1 MRKTVAVL
9 VPTLFL
15 VGACNPVY
23 VARAGWAQAR
33 ILSSRVPLVDVMADT
48 TVDAVTRARLRLVW
62 DARAFA
68 VRELGFENAGGSY
81 TSLARLPS
89 DTLALVLSAAY
100 PDRLEFRTWWF
111 PIAGRVP
118 YRAYFSVESA
128 EAAERKLVEEGFD
141 TYLRP
146 TPAFSTLGWFADP
159 LYSTLLRED
168 DVGLVESVLHE
179 LAHNHLYVPGQSR
192 FNESYASFVGHAAAI
207 EFFCT
212 RDGGGPDTVRCR
224 RARDRWEDAVEVS
237 RFIDALEARIRELFA
252 RRDVEGEA
260 LLVERERIYSGAQAE
275 FRRSVQP
282 ALRASSYAYFADQPL
297 NNATFLAR
305 SLYYH
310 RLSDFDRLWQQ
321 WESTFA
327 QLMAWIREE
336 APARLDPF
344 EVATEPRAGR

>member
-1 MRKTVAVL
+1 M
-9 VPTLFL
+9 
-15 VGACNPVY
+15 
-23 VARAGWAQAR
+23 
-33 ILSSRVPLVDVMADT
+33 
-48 TVDAVTRARLRLVW
+48 W

-128 EAAERKLVEEGFD
+128 EAAERKLVEEGIRHLPPPDPGIFD
-141 TYLRP
+141 AGVVCGPPLLDPFSARTTSGWWRACSTSWPTTTSTYLDR
-146 TPAFSTLGWFADP
+146 AGST
-159 LYSTLLRED
+159 
-168 DVGLVESVLHE
+168 
-179 LAHNHLYVPGQSR
+179 
-192 FNESYASFVGHAAAI
+192 ESYASFVGHAAAI